1 MVKVVPEVID
11 YALRLTR
18 LTRESHGMS
27 LGAGTRG
34 AISLVQ
40 VAKAYAIMGGRDYVI
55 PDDVK
60 QASIPVLRHRIQ
72 VTPEVAISG
81 QNIDGLL
88 SSSLETVV
96 APRL

>member
-1 MVKVVPEVID
+1 
-11 YALRLTR
+11 
-18 LTRESHGMS
+18 MS
-27 LGAGTRG
+27 
-34 AISLVQ
+34 
-40 VAKAYAIMGGRDYVI
+40 GRDYVI

>member
-18 LTRESHGMS
+18 LTREFHGMS

-60 QASIPVLRHRIQ
+60 QASLPVLRHRIQ
-72 VTPEVAISG
+72 VAPEVAISG
-81 QNIDGLL
+81 QNIDDLL
-88 SSSLETVV
+88 NSSLETVV